1 MEYIQKEFKLQRK
14 KTDEGINTLT
24 HMMES
29 RFRKNNEDNKIA
41 KETSKQEI
49 SIIRDN
55 LSKNYWP
62 HSKTTQYVDKLFNR
76 EVEDINNR
84 ITCIGLTQ

>member
-29 RFRKNNEDNKIA
+29 RFRKNNEDNQIA

-55 LSKNYWP
+55 LSKNY
-62 HSKTTQYVDKLFNR
+62 
-76 EVEDINNR
+76 
-84 ITCIGLTQ
+84 